1 MSDLHLPSGSTANGP
16 WALEIASGRPGCEFT
31 SLRILELAPGGAH
44 TWSTGDEEAVV
55 LPLAGGATVRCDGET
70 FELTGRQSVFQRVSD
85 LAYVPRDAMVEVHSA
100 RGGRF
105 AVAGARCE
113 RRLPPSYLPAEKI
126 PVETR
131 GAGNATRQVTNFGV
145 PGVLEADRLIACEV
159 LTPGGNWSSFP
170 PHKHDEHLPGFES
183 ELEEIYYFELA
194 RPGLAYHRVYG
205 TPERPIDVLAEVGDG
220 DVVLVPHGWHGP
232 SIAAPG
238 IDMYYL
244 NVMAGPGQE
253 RAWLICDDPAHT
265 WVRGTWLD
273 QECDPRVPMT
283 SAAGRITR

>member
-1 MSDLHLPSGSTANGP
+1 MKLHLPSGSAASGP
-16 WALEIASGRPGCEFT
+16 WATEIASGQPGWAHT
-31 SLRILELAPGGAH
+31 SLRILELAPGGSH
-44 TWSTGDEEAVV
+44 SWDTGEEEAVV
-55 LPLAGGATVRCDGET
+55 LPLSGSAIVRCDTYG
-70 FELTGRQSVFQRVSD
+70 FDLRGRQSVFDRVSD
-85 LAYVPRDAMVEVHSA
+85 LAYVPRDAAVSVSSEA
-100 RGGRF
+100 GGRF

-113 RRLPPSYLPAEKI
+113 RRLAPAYLPADKI
-126 PVETR
+126 PVEVR

-170 PHKHDEHLPGFES
+170 PHKHDHERPGLES

-205 TPERPIDVLAEVGDG
+205 TPGRPIDVLAEVGDG

-238 IDMYYL
+238 VDLYYL
-244 NVMAGPGQE
+244 NVMAGPGLE
-253 RAWLICDDPAHT
+253 RAWLICDDPSHT

-283 SAAGRITR
+283 SAAGRISR